1 MILEKDP
8 NGGREGVLRCQAAF
22 YLEAIKVAP
31 SIDQLITELKEI
43 PFQGIEHEE
52 SLAVDYHKVIPVHS

>member
-1 MILEKDP
+1 MILERDTSDSQ
-8 NGGREGVLRCQAAF
+8 GVLRCQATF

-31 SIDQLITELKEI
+31 SIDQVITELKEI